1 MAGIGQWWGNL
12 DPKER
17 TLIAVGVPGVAVAA
31 VYSAMKS
38 KKTPAKAAAD
48 ATAAPAITVTGAPE
62 FSVPDSGSAA
72 FDLYRQLTA
81 YLEDV
86 KSNGGGSAPTPTA
99 TPGDPCSPGPNF
111 SSGGCSESALVA
123 SCIATNG
130 NAQVLSE
137 MYARRHS
144 INDPTIKGTECGR
157 QYALWLLARGA
168 IPT

>member
-1 MAGIGQWWGNL
+1 MASIGQWWANL

-17 TLIAVGVPGVAVAA
+17 TLIAVGVPGVAAA
-31 VYSAMKS
+31 VIFSAIKG
-38 KKTPAKAAAD
+38 KKNAKTDAAAP
-48 ATAAPAITVTGAPE
+48 TPINITGAPE
-62 FSVPDSGSAA
+62 FSVADSGSQG
-72 FDLYRQLTA
+72 FDLFRQLTA

-86 KSNGGGSAPTPTA
+86 RSNGGGSLPTPTSS
-99 TPGDPCSPGPNF
+99 TDPCSPGAGF
-111 SSGGCSESALVA
+111 QSGGCSEAQLVA

-137 MYARRHS
+137 MYNRKHS

-157 QYALWLLARGA
+157 QYALWMLARGA